1 MERQTICGFTCM
13 ENDRLFTAEQRPEL
27 QVGDHIIYQKVGGY
41 TMCLTPLFIRYF
53 PTVYAEDGGEFTCI
67 RERWS
72 VEEYVRKSDLKAE
85 G

>member
-1 MERQTICGFTCM
+1 
-13 ENDRLFTAEQRPEL
+13 
-27 QVGDHIIYQKVGGY
+27 
-41 TMCLTPLFIRYF
+41 MCLTPLFIRYF